1 MTEEPDFPATKAKP
15 KPTVPLPKAK
25 VPIPASLRKPK
36 PLAKP
41 IPKKKFKVEK
51 YDVENQGERMIVYAS
66 SGLGKTTLISLL
78 GDVAFIDLYG
88 GSDKIKHPVTGESL
102 SYIPGVETF
111 KDVRDVLQSPEVFE
125 DYGTVC
131 IDTVTRLE
139 QIAEPWIFANIL
151 ASKNRRVKHLKEYG
165 WNEGYYHLYNTMRL
179 ILQDCENLIHQGKNI
194 ILSAQSAPT
203 KVANAGGEDFLKDAP
218 RLYDGKPSNV
228 AQFVEWAD
236 HVFKIDYIDMS
247 VEEKK
252 ASGSTTR
259 GIYTDGEVYF
269 TAKSRTISSEYPVI
283 SFENPQDDSIWKF
296 LFKDKS

>member
-1 MTEEPDFPATKAKP
+1 MTKEPDFPTKTKTIIPPSKIKPAVPASLQKAKP
-15 KPTVPLPKAK
+15 LPKL
-25 VPIPASLRKPK
+25 S
-36 PLAKP
+36 
-41 IPKKKFKVEK
+41 PKKKFKVET
-51 YDVENQGERMIVYAS
+51 YDVENQGERIIVYAD
-66 SGLGKTTLISLL
+66 SGIGKTTLISLL
-78 GDVAFIDLYG
+78 GDVVFIDLYG
-88 GSDKIKHPVTGESL
+88 GSDKIKHPVTGEPL
-102 SYIPGVETF
+102 TYIPGVETF
-111 KDVRDVLQSPEVFE
+111 QDVRDVLQSPEVFK

-194 ILSAQSAPT
+194 VLSAQSSPI

-236 HVFKIDYIDMS
+236 HVFKIGYIDLA

-252 ASGSTTR
+252 AKGSTTR